1 MFCNKVASV
10 YICRLMRLKINW
22 DALGITTSVACAIHC
37 ALLPLFLSSL
47 PLFGINIIH
56 NQTFE
61 YTMIAIAF
69 VVGIFALSHGY
80 RDCHHQ
86 LLPSIIFTIG
96 VGFLLAKQIWHQ
108 WELFLLPP
116 AVIAI
121 ILAHYINF
129 KLSTKHHGNVSKH
142 E

>member
-1 MFCNKVASV
+1 
-10 YICRLMRLKINW
+10 MRLKMNW

-37 ALLPLFLSSL
+37 ALLPLFISTL

-56 NQTFE
+56 NLVFE
-61 YTMIAIAF
+61 YGMIALAF

-80 RDCHHQ
+80 RDCHHR
-86 LLPSIIFTIG
+86 LLPSFIFTIG
-96 VGFLLAKQIWHQ
+96 ICFLLAKQIWHQ

-121 ILAHYINF
+121 IFAHYINY
-129 KLSTKHHGNVSKH
+129 KLSKSNILVLTKKPIHP
-142 E
+142 